1 MIHGLGVLYRV
12 MTVHAQN
19 HSRQQS
25 SKWLALTVL
34 ALAQFMVVLDVTI
47 VNVALPS
54 IQDALG
60 FSADG
65 LQWVINAY
73 TLTFGGLLMLGGR
86 MSDLLGRR
94 RVFLAGMAL
103 FALASL
109 AAGLAPSAGVLI
121 AARAVQGV
129 GAALLSPAAL
139 ALVTVT
145 FPAGRERNLAL
156 GIWGALAGIG
166 GTLGVVAGGVLV
178 DSLGWEWIFFVNL
191 PVAAIALIATPL
203 VVGESRGE
211 QRGVGFDMTGAILGT
226 AGIST
231 LVFAVIR
238 TEPMGWGSAQVLGL
252 FAIVALLLGTFL
264 YVESRSV
271 NPLLPLRLFRVRG
284 LGISAIALAL
294 NGASFLGMFFLTAL
308 YLQQVHGDTALQAGV
323 QFVPMG
329 IAAILSATIG
339 SQLVTRYGTRA
350 AYLTGSAI
358 GVVGLLMLTQVDA
371 SASYATDILPGLV
384 VFGLGLPLV
393 GVSNQIA
400 AVAEVPHSDA
410 GAASGIVTTAFQ
422 VGGALG
428 LAIISTAATSRVSEA
443 LSHGAAQPQALAEGF
458 QRGLYVAAGIAL
470 VNLVIGALRAPRI
483 TPDEAVVAE
492 ALAG

>member
-1 MIHGLGVLYRV
+1 MACVYGIAI
-12 MTVHAQN
+12 MTVHAEN
-19 HSRQQS
+19 HSRQQ

-73 TLTFGGLLMLGGR
+73 TLTFGGLLILGGR

-94 RVFLAGMAL
+94 RVFLAGMVL

-129 GAALLSPAAL
+129 GAALLFPAAL

-166 GTLGVVAGGVLV
+166 GTLGVVAGGGLV
-178 DSLGWEWIFFVNL
+178 DSLGGGGIFFVNL

-252 FAIVALLLGTFL
+252 FAIAALLLGTFL

-294 NGASFLGMFFLTAL
+294 NGASFLGMFFL
-308 YLQQVHGDTALQAGV
+308 
-323 QFVPMG
+323 
-329 IAAILSATIG
+329 
-339 SQLVTRYGTRA
+339 
-350 AYLTGSAI
+350 
-358 GVVGLLMLTQVDA
+358 
-371 SASYATDILPGLV
+371 
-384 VFGLGLPLV
+384 
-393 GVSNQIA
+393 
-400 AVAEVPHSDA
+400 
-410 GAASGIVTTAFQ
+410 
-422 VGGALG
+422 
-428 LAIISTAATSRVSEA
+428 
-443 LSHGAAQPQALAEGF
+443 
-458 QRGLYVAAGIAL
+458 
-470 VNLVIGALRAPRI
+470 
-483 TPDEAVVAE
+483 
-492 ALAG
+492 

>member
-1 MIHGLGVLYRV
+1 

-54 IQDALG
+54 IQDSLG

-94 RVFLAGMAL
+94 RVFLAGMIV

-109 AAGLAPSAGVLI
+109 AAGLAPSAGVLV
-121 AARAVQGV
+121 AARAVQGI

-166 GTLGVVAGGVLV
+166 GTLGVVAGGILV

-191 PVAAIALIATPL
+191 PVAAIALLATPM
-203 VVGESRGE
+203 VVGESRLQGP
-211 QRGVGFDMTGAILGT
+211 GAGFDLAGAILGT
-226 AGIST
+226 AGLST

-238 TEPMGWGSAQVLGL
+238 TEPMGWGSAEVLGL
-252 FAIVALLLGTFL
+252 FGAAVILLGAFL
-264 YVESRSV
+264 FVERRSA

-284 LGISAIALAL
+284 LGVSAIALAL

-329 IAAILSATIG
+329 IAAILSATVG
-339 SQLVTRYGTRA
+339 SQMVTRYGTRI
-350 AYLTGSAI
+350 AYLAGSAI

-371 SASYATDILPGLV
+371 TASYATDIMPGLI

-393 GVSNQIA
+393 GVANQIA

-410 GAASGIVTTAFQ
+410 GAASGIITTAFQ

-428 LAIISTAATSRVSEA
+428 LAIISTAATSRVSDA
-443 LSHGAAQPQALAEGF
+443 LAHGASQPVALADGF

-470 VNLVIGALRAPRI
+470 VNLVVGALRAPRI
-483 TPDEAVVAE
+483 TPDEAIIAE
-492 ALAG
+492 AMAG

>member
-1 MIHGLGVLYRV
+1 MIHGRGVLYRA
-12 MTVHAQN
+12 MTVHVQN

-34 ALAQFMVVLDVTI
+34 ALAQFMVVHDVTI

-60 FSADG
+60 FSAVG

-94 RVFLAGMAL
+94 RVFLAGMVL

-178 DSLGWEWIFFVNL
+178 DSLGWEWIFFVTL

-238 TEPMGWGSAQVLGL
+238 TEPMGWGSAQVLAL
-252 FAIVALLLGTFL
+252 FGIAAFLLGTFL
-264 YVESRSV
+264 YVESRTA

-308 YLQQVHGDTALQAGV
+308 YLQEVHGDTALQAGV
-323 QFVPMG
+323 HFVPMG
-329 IAAILSATIG
+329 IAAILSGTIG

-371 SASYATDILPGLV
+371 SASYATDILPGLI